1 LKELGKGKFGTVW
14 MVRHKKT
21 NFLCAMKIIKKSVV
35 REERVEHQVAKE
47 IRIHNALKHINII
60 AFYGYFHDEEN
71 FFILSEF
78 ATGGQVYSLLRK
90 SHRLPENEVASI
102 VKETADGLE
111 MMHNLGFIHRDIKP
125 ENLILQFVK
134 YILFRTQ
141 LKYAIWDGLLNAPAL
156 K

>member
-1 LKELGKGKFGTVW
+1 
-14 MVRHKKT
+14 
-21 NFLCAMKIIKKSVV
+21 
-35 REERVEHQVAKE
+35 
-47 IRIHNALKHINII
+47 
-60 AFYGYFHDEEN
+60 
-71 FFILSEF
+71 
-78 ATGGQVYSLLRK
+78 
-90 SHRLPENEVASI
+90 LPENEVASI